1 MTAVRRLGAL
11 VPLVAVLALG
21 FLIIVAA
28 KANPLAAAS
37 ALLSGAFGSTQG
49 VAETFT
55 QTTVLL
61 FAALG
66 VALAFRGG
74 LFNIGAEGQLVVGAL
89 CTAIAGAAIHLPKVV
104 EVPLCFAAGAAGGAA
119 WGFIAGWL
127 KARYGASEV
136 ITTIMLNYVAY
147 LGANYLVAGPLRG
160 SASAPETAQIW
171 PTAVLNPIVPLTRLT
186 SAFPLAVLAALIL
199 WWWLR
204 NTVGGFELRTLGRSE
219 RAARYAGVRVPLVI
233 MQTMAISGALAG
245 LGGASEVL
253 GMLHRFN
260 AELSPG
266 YGFTAIAAAL
276 LAQSNPLGAIA
287 TCIFFGALQNG
298 ALSMQ
303 AFAGVPK
310 DLISVIVGF
319 VILLVAVNWFGVRVT
334 LHGPTSTESDELRD
348 EPAVEPAS

>member
-1 MTAVRRLGAL
+1 MKALRFLGPAL
-11 VPLVAVLALG
+11 PLFGVVCLG
-21 FLIIVAA
+21 FLIIIAA
-28 KANPLAAAS
+28 RANPFAAAS
-37 ALLSGAFGSTQG
+37 ALISGALGSVQG
-49 VAETFT
+49 VAETLT
-55 QTTVLL
+55 QTTVFL

-89 CTAIAGAAIHLPKVV
+89 CTALVGAALHVPKVI
-104 EVPLCFAAGAAGGAA
+104 EVPLCLAAGGAGGAA

-127 KARYGASEV
+127 KAKYGASEV

-171 PTAVLNPIVPLTRLT
+171 PTAMLHPIVPLTRLT
-186 SAFPLAVLAALIL
+186 AAFPLALVAAVVL
-199 WWWLR
+199 WWWLQR
-204 NTVGGFELRTLGRSE
+204 TVGGFELRTLGRSE
-219 RAARYAGVRVPLVI
+219 RVARYAGIRVRAVI
-233 MQTMAISGALAG
+233 MQTMALSGGLAG

-276 LAQSNPLGAIA
+276 LAQSNPLGVIV
-287 TCIFFGALQNG
+287 TSFFFGTLQNG

-303 AFAGVPK
+303 ALAGVPK
-310 DLISVIVGF
+310 DLISVIVGL
-319 VILLVAVNWFGVRVT
+319 VILFVTVNWFGARVT
-334 LHGPTSTESDELRD
+334 LHGPQGAGSDELRD
-348 EPAVEPAS
+348 EPAAEPST